1 MITVER
7 PIHPSVVTLTVNRP
21 EKRNALN
28 AAVALALTEA
38 FVEAENDP
46 TVRAVVLTGAGT
58 TFSSGADLAALSAL
72 ATATFEENLQD
83 SRVLAGLFETIYT
96 SNKPVIA
103 RVNGHAIA
111 GGCGLA
117 AVCDFAIATSKSKL
131 GFTEVKIGFVPAIIS
146 VYLLER
152 LPESVLRPAFLT
164 GALFSAHEALAMG
177 LLHQVVE
184 AERLDEAV
192 SGLAQ
197 TLVRDASGHAQ
208 ASTKQLLR
216 ERHAQAHGPALE
228 VAIRRNAE
236 ARGTESCR
244 AGVTAFL
251 EKNAFPWQQKW
262 ETNA

>member
-7 PIHPSVVTLTVNRP
+7 TIHPSVVTLTINRP

-28 AAVALALTEA
+28 ADVARALTDA
-38 FVEAENDP
+38 ILEAENDAG
-46 TVRAVVLTGAGT
+46 VRAVVLTGAGSA
-58 TFSSGADLAALSAL
+58 FSSGADLAALKTL
-72 ATATFEENLQD
+72 ANATFEENLQD
-83 SRVLAGLFETIYT
+83 SRVLAGLFEAIYQ

-111 GGCGLA
+111 GGCGLV
-117 AVCDFAIATSKSKL
+117 AVCDFAIATSGSKL

-164 GALFSAHEALAMG
+164 GSLFTASDARSIG
-177 LLHQVVE
+177 LVQQVVE
-184 AERLDEAV
+184 VGVLDEAV

-197 TLVRDASGHAQ
+197 TLVREASGEAQ

-216 ERHAQAHGPALE
+216 DRHAKTHGQALE
-228 VAIRRNAE
+228 AAIRRNAE
-236 ARGTESCR
+236 MRGTESCR

-251 EKNAFPWQQKW
+251 EKKAFPWQLEW
-262 ETNA
+262 ETKA